1 MQPYAL
7 RAPEVILG
15 LGWDP
20 AIDIWC
26 LGCMV
31 KSLFSISSLRFLN
44 DCPLQ
49 MYEFATGC
57 WPFDPEVVGD
67 ISRDVVH
74 LAQMSQR
81 TGQGNN
87 DAILRQYEIREK
99 RRDLKGKEMHSN
111 VHRLFTFAI
120 SRHI

>member
-1 MQPYAL
+1 
-7 RAPEVILG
+7 
-15 LGWDP
+15 
-20 AIDIWC
+20 
-26 LGCMV
+26 MV

-49 MYEFATGC
+49 MYEFATGP
-57 WPFDPEVVGD
+57 WLFNPEVAGD

-81 TGQGNN
+81 TGQDHK

-99 RRDLKGKEMHSN
+99 RRDLKGNEMYPN

-120 SRHI
+120 FRHSHLQAYLSVQLWGALSWNPSSPI